1 MIIADGAVPG
11 FASHLEVWLLS
22 FAIVFGGVYIVR
34 VIGPKVVPAGEK
46 VVNRRQV
53 ISFCAAVVFMTLM
66 AIWPMHDIA
75 EQRLYSAHMFQH
87 LILTLVVPPL
97 FWLSCPQWLARLL
110 VGTDGWLWK
119 VIRWVGRPVAA
130 WAIFNGFNLISHWA
144 PFVDLSVTNGP
155 FHFSAHVMFVLTA
168 LIMWIPICGPWP
180 DLRLSLPGQMVYLFL
195 QSVVPTLPAAWLS
208 NSETVVYSAYDQP
221 IRLWGISALND
232 QIAAG
237 LVMKLVEVAYLWAII
252 IVLFFRWASRH
263 QEADRHGLDLTE
275 RQILEWESGDR
286 GALSGSPVAEPTTER
301 PEL

>member
-1 MIIADGAVPG
+1 MIIADGSVPG

-22 FAIVFGGVYIVR
+22 FAIVIGGVYVVR
-34 VIGPKVVPAGEK
+34 VIGPKVVPAGEQ

-53 ISFCAAVVFMTLM
+53 ISFCAAVVLMTLM

-119 VIRWVGRPVAA
+119 AIRWVGRPVAA
-130 WAIFNGFNLISHWA
+130 WAIFNGFNLVSHWA

-195 QSVVPTLPAAWLS
+195 QSVVPTLPAAWLW

-275 RQILEWESGDR
+275 RQILEWEIGDR
-286 GALSGSPVAEPTTER
+286 GSLSGSPVAEPTTER